1 MKLGSLFSGIGG
13 IDLGLE
19 RAGMTCVWQAEND
32 AAASKILSR
41 HWPNVRNLGDV
52 RNVKKGKAEPVDVI
66 AGGFP
71 CQDVSVAGKRAGL
84 AGERS
89 GLWHEFARIIDVFGP
104 RWVVIENVP
113 GLLSSHKGRDF
124 ATIIRWLAERGYGVA
139 WRILDA
145 QYFGLAQRR
154 KRVFVVASLGSG
166 RCAEVLFES
175 ESLPRD
181 PAQSREEGQGLA
193 APVTADHPS
202 RRNGGSNP
210 TEGAV
215 IAATLQASGAGTS
228 RPAGMGSEPD
238 FLVADTITAQ
248 YASNRGA
255 QAGNASK
262 VTNLIAAPIA
272 GHHPRTDLDTE
283 TFVVGAVSSKW
294 AKGTGGPAGDEAYNL
309 IPDVVG
315 SLDSGGSGGKGAH
328 GGAWPGMTVQSMSAG
343 HAFPAPLSWDKAQIT
358 SKEHGSKPSEVA
370 QPLNT
375 LSQMMVGVR
384 RLTPTECERLQGFPD
399 GWTDTQSDSARY
411 RQLGNAVAVP
421 VLEWIGRRIVVVDAG
436 GKP

>member
-1 MKLGSLFSGIGG
+1 MKKLTVGSLFTGIGG
-13 IDLGLE
+13 FDIAFHNSGFEISWMCEIDKACRGVLGHHFKGVFIHE
-19 RAGMTCVWQAEND
+19 D
-32 AAASKILSR
+32 
-41 HWPNVRNLGDV
+41 
-52 RNVKKGKAEPVDVI
+52 VKKVTKQNASNVDVVV
-66 AGGFP
+66 GGFP
-71 CQDVSVAGKRAGL
+71 CTDLSVAGKRAGL

-89 GLWHEFARIIDVFGP
+89 GLWYEFARVIDELGP

-113 GLLSSHKGRDF
+113 GLLSSDSGKDF
-124 ATIIRWLAERGYGVA
+124 AIILRWMAERGYGVA
-139 WRILDA
+139 WRVLDS

-166 RCAEVLFES
+166 SCAEVLFER
-175 ESLPRD
+175 EGLPGD
-181 PAQSREEGQGLA
+181 PAQSRSQGQGPASPLTEN
-193 APVTADHPS
+193 PQS

-210 TEGAV
+210 TADAM

-309 IPDVVG
+309 VPDV
-315 SLDSGGSGGKGAH
+315 
-328 GGAWPGMTVQSMSAG
+328 
-343 HAFPAPLSWDKAQIT
+343 APLSWDAAQIT
-358 SKEHGSKPSEVA
+358 SKQHGSRPSEIS

-375 LSQMMVGVR
+375 LAQMMVGVR

-399 GWTDTQSDSARY
+399 GWTAVEGQKDSARY
-411 RQLGNAVAVP
+411 RQLGNAVSVP
-421 VLEWIGRRIVVVDAG
+421 VLEWIGRRIMVVESG